1 MCPPCLP
8 SISFY
13 FYVVAD
19 QKKKARKKTRSQIK
33 RKEVCCQLVAQ
44 LALQTKNCQNRPT
57 AEAGYEDPVRNVPC
71 TQSMCL
77 RWLLKCSFQ
86 HKVIK
91 CEDRRQCST
100 NQGFQIFFSKVQPQP
115 KGDRREQKEQ
125 RTKARRPADQGV
137 QARLGS
143 HIAANTF
150 VWSQA

>member
-1 MCPPCLP
+1 MGQLVLRFECKAQTPWGIASKAELRPFCPFLFSFCLPMCPPCLP

-100 NQGFQIFFSKVQPQP
+100 NQGFQIFFSQSSTAA
-115 KGDRREQKEQ
+115 Q
-125 RTKARRPADQGV
+125 R
-137 QARLGS
+137 
-143 HIAANTF
+143 
-150 VWSQA
+150 